1 MRNSAGAWPSSAEPN
16 SDRHPNSKTSQQWDT
31 PVDSDIG
38 GARSICASP
47 VPHTLPAPQLIP
59 SPTSTN
65 SDQVL
70 WPHALPAPLSRR
82 QPVGLTWK
90 TGHTCPLLGRPGK
103 AEDRITYLEC
113 IRQGLQMSDGMGAPI
128 PPPQA

>member
-1 MRNSAGAWPSSAEPN
+1 MCRLSYTHFLLLSLAPLP
-16 SDRHPNSKTSQQWDT
+16 HPQT
-31 PVDSDIG
+31 PTRQCG
-38 GARSICASP
+38 
-47 VPHTLPAPQLIP
+47 HT
-59 SPTSTN
+59 
-65 SDQVL
+65 
-70 WPHALPAPLSRR
+70 HAQAQLSRR

-90 TGHTCPLLGRPGK
+90 TGRTCPLLGQPGT